1 MNALTNLRLVGFEM
15 GTEGLGV
22 IAAIFC
28 LSEPT
33 SNEDEEKITRNL

>member
-22 IAAIFC
+22 IAAIF
-28 LSEPT
+28 LLERAYV
-33 SNEDEEKITRNL
+33 E